1 MLYALEYS
9 MGAAGSSCLRC
20 VSSCAQGTVLAFR
33 SCFASFSAGFAVF
46 LLKRLVG
53 HAKAIFG
60 P

>member
-9 MGAAGSSCLRC
+9 MSAAGSSCLRC
-20 VSSCAQGTVLAFR
+20 CAQGTVLAFR
-33 SCFASFSAGFAVF
+33 SYFASFSAGFCVF

-53 HAKAIFG
+53 HTKADFG